1 VSAQPHLRD
10 LELFADCTD
19 AELDRVS
26 SLLTTVTVGLGG
38 VLMHEGDP
46 GDEVMIVGQGS
57 ASVSRLRDASDASA
71 ASARQIGVVSDGSVV
86 GELSLLHQA
95 PRSAT
100 VTALG
105 PLTAFVCNRSQF
117 EELLK
122 LPGVGDR
129 VAAIAARRLAAN
141 RMAAA
146 LVVPVVLADGTR
158 LVIRPICP
166 DDKTKL
172 DQAMQALSAESR
184 RRRFFTA
191 KEGLNA
197 ASLAYLT
204 ELDFVGH
211 FAWVALDEDE
221 PERPIVGVA
230 RYIRLAD
237 QPEEAEL
244 ALTVQDA
251 YQGRGL
257 GSLLLDAL
265 GVAARANGVERFVAH
280 VLQENTPMRAML
292 RRAGGTFGIDE
303 PGVLRTVIDIPG
315 SATLEQA
322 GTLAGISAAVAGVL
336 SVDPAGWRPPAA
348 EG

>member
-1 VSAQPHLRD
+1 MSAQPHLRD
-10 LELFADCTD
+10 LELFADCSD

-26 SLLTTVTVGLGG
+26 SLLTTVTVGRGG
-38 VLMHEGDP
+38 VLMHEGEP
-46 GDEVMIVGQGS
+46 GDEMMIVGQGA
-57 ASVSRLRDASDASA
+57 ASVSRLGAGADPSG
-71 ASARQIGVVSDGSVV
+71 RQVGVVSDGSVV
-86 GELSLLHQA
+86 GELSLLRAA

-105 PLTAFVCNRSQF
+105 PLSAFVCSRGQF

-141 RMAAA
+141 RQAAA
-146 LVVPVVLADGTR
+146 LLVPVVLADGTR
-158 LVIRPICP
+158 LVLRPICP
-166 DDKTKL
+166 DDKVKL

-204 ELDFVGH
+204 EIDFVGH
-211 FAWVALDEDE
+211 FAWVALAEDE
-221 PERPIVGVA
+221 PDRPIVGVA
-230 RYIRLAD
+230 RYIRLVD
-237 QPEEAEL
+237 QPEVAEL
-244 ALTVQDA
+244 ALTIQDA

-265 GVAARANGVERFVAH
+265 GVAARANGVKRFVAH
-280 VLQENTPMRAML
+280 VLQDNAPMRAML

-303 PGVLRTVIDIPG
+303 PGVLRTVIDVPD
-315 SATLEQA
+315 AAALEQA
-322 GTLAGISAAVAGVL
+322 ATLAGISAAVAGVC
-336 SVDPAGWRPPAA
+336 SI
-348 EG
+348 